1 MAGDGILNEGP
12 GSTSCLSGDTT
23 KVGTWHCSMG
33 MEPCSGIVD
42 MVLDEEGDGTA
53 APALL
58 DLCPQI
64 ITEQR

>member
-1 MAGDGILNEGP
+1 
-12 GSTSCLSGDTT
+12 
-23 KVGTWHCSMG
+23 MG